1 MNVSLI
7 EAVCV
12 SLFADIDEL
21 RGLYPEGTVM
31 GILRVRE
38 LYNEMVRNPS
48 MTDRAL
54 VKLDV
59 DRHGV
64 SRPTAYNDL
73 AALKAALPGIGR
85 EGREFHRWR
94 AKEMLLETYKVA
106 LAKKDVRTMERIAS
120 SYARAFQ
127 IDKEDDVAVNL
138 AEEMRVPAWVPT
150 DDPSVLGLKRLENR
164 DQRISDLLDELR
176 GKEPEII
183 DVQYEEADIKG

>member
-1 MNVSLI
+1 M
-7 EAVCV
+7 